1 MQKMLGW
8 LGGGTLLVN
17 PQWTS
22 RKAAAY
28 VRGDFP
34 EKDAALEADMLMC
47 KHCQMTWYVKPGSG
61 IKRGWC
67 YSCQGPT
74 CGKPRC
80 EQHCGGRLHFM
91 RDIERMEAKGRWLR
105 SILGG

>member
-1 MQKMLGW
+1 MGW
-8 LGGGTLLVN
+8 LSGGTLLVN

-22 RKAAAY
+22 RKASAY
-28 VRGDFP
+28 VRGDLP

-47 KHCQMTWYVKPGSG
+47 KHCQMTWYIQPGSG

-80 EQHCGGRLHFM
+80 MQHCGGQLHFM
-91 RDIERMEAKGRWLR
+91 KEIEKMEAKGRWLAR
-105 SILGG
+105 ILGG